1 MRKILLIAIS
11 GISFCTMPV
20 QAQFNTIAKTPER
33 YKVEALQEG
42 MKKPEPT
49 PESMAPAQETS
60 TNPADE
66 SKKLWIDRY
75 LSVSYPLQRIRITSP
90 YGYRKDP
97 FTGKRKFHG
106 GIDLHARGEQVLAMM
121 EGVVVKVGQ
130 DVRQVCDTAARKL
143 HRQLLPP
150 FTGAGRQGYGSPSPR
165 CRRYYRLD
173 RTKYRRALA
182 RHLQAKWQEY
192 QSLGSLRLHQIHAA
206 GVCVGISWTVI
217 GLLSQ
222 HLIQVTVIQKFDFSS
237 SIFECTRIGHRLTQY
252 GFFDPAVHLF
262 QRLLEVRMV
271 GHRRLDFNTV

>member
-60 TNPADE
+60 TKPADE

-106 GIDLHARGEQVLAMM
+106 G
-121 EGVVVKVGQ
+121 
-130 DVRQVCDTAARKL
+130 T
-143 HRQLLPP
+143 

-182 RHLQAKWQEY
+182 HNLQAKWQECR
-192 QSLGSLRLHQIHAA
+192 SVGRFRLHPDYTA
-206 GVCVGISWTVI
+206 GVHFSFEQTVVRVFM
-217 GLLSQ
+217 SPNANR
-222 HLIQVTVIQKFDFSS
+222 K
-237 SIFECTRIGHRLTQY
+237 ECH
-252 GFFDPAVHLF
+252 
-262 QRLLEVRMV
+262 
-271 GHRRLDFNTV
+271 

>member
-60 TNPADE
+60 TKPADE

-121 EGVVVKVGQ
+121 EGVLAAKGTVVRPRDAVGITGSTGRSTGEHLH
-130 DVRQVCDTAARKL
+130 VTCKL
-143 HRQLLPP
+143 N
-150 FTGAGRQGYGSPSPR
+150 GKNINPSVLFDYIKSMQQE
-165 CRRYYRLD
+165 CVS
-173 RTKYRRALA
+173 ALA
-182 RHLQAKWQEY
+182 
-192 QSLGSLRLHQIHAA
+192 
-206 GVCVGISWTVI
+206 
-217 GLLSQ
+217 GLL
-222 HLIQVTVIQKFDFSS
+222 
-237 SIFECTRIGHRLTQY
+237 
-252 GFFDPAVHLF
+252 
-262 QRLLEVRMV
+262 
-271 GHRRLDFNTV
+271 

>member
-60 TNPADE
+60 TKPADE

-130 DVRQVCDTAARKL
+130 DKTSGKYVTLRHGNYTVSYCHLSD
-143 HRQLLPP
+143 LLVK
-150 FTGAGRQGYGSPSPR
+150 TGAETPQ
-165 CRRYYRLD
+165 
-173 RTKYRRALA
+173 K
-182 RHLQAKWQEY
+182 QENAT
-192 QSLGSLRLHQIHAA
+192 L
-206 GVCVGISWTVI
+206 
-217 GLLSQ
+217 
-222 HLIQVTVIQKFDFSS
+222 
-237 SIFECTRIGHRLTQY
+237 
-252 GFFDPAVHLF
+252 
-262 QRLLEVRMV
+262 
-271 GHRRLDFNTV
+271 

>member
-60 TNPADE
+60 TKPADE

-130 DVRQVCDTAARKL
+130 DKTS
-143 HRQLLPP
+143 
-150 FTGAGRQGYGSPSPR
+150 G
-165 CRRYYRLD
+165 
-173 RTKYRRALA
+173 KYVTL
-182 RHLQAKWQEY
+182 RHGNY
-192 QSLGSLRLHQIHAA
+192 
-206 GVCVGISWTVI
+206 TVSYCH
-217 GLLSQ
+217 LSQ
-222 HLIQVTVIQKFDFSS
+222 VLVRRGASVMPGEVIAITGNTGRSTGPHLHLTCKFQNRYINPGILLQFVRETKEEAVARLG
-237 SIFECTRIGHRLTQY
+237 IF
-252 GFFDPAVHLF
+252 
-262 QRLLEVRMV
+262 
-271 GHRRLDFNTV
+271 